1 MVHACL
7 EEVYRKIK
15 HHRRILNDGVKQL
28 REAAKTR
35 SSFIRVVTTRPIF
48 TDTVYPD
55 NLTTNK
61 ADEEER
67 EVLAELTLNWT
78 CNNCLSKSF

>member
-7 EEVYRKIK
+7 EKVYVKIK
-15 HHRRILNDGVKQL
+15 HHRRIVNDGVKQL

-61 ADEEER
+61 PDVEER